1 MHVTLQFN
9 QNRKIKRHCGGGWGE
24 GERGGVRRGE
34 WREEIAF
41 QNEGEVETAFFMQF
55 VFFSVPLIFLTELVY
70 LQPQHLLT
78 VKEVKKV
85 LLT

>member
-1 MHVTLQFN
+1 M
-9 QNRKIKRHCGGGWGE
+9 RW
-24 GERGGVRRGE
+24 GE

-41 QNEGEVETAFFMQF
+41 QNEGEMEVETAFFMQS

-70 LQPQHLLT
+70 LQPQHLPT